1 MPVEHISGKQFRY
14 TENGF
19 TAHLDYSDHN
29 GIRTITHTVVP
40 AELGGRGIGSQL
52 AHAVLDDART
62 HHLRVRPQ
70 CSFIDHFINK
80 ETQYQDLL
88 V

>member
-1 MPVEHISGKQFRY
+1 MNIQHETGKRFTY
-14 TENGF
+14 TENGI

-29 GIRTITHTVVP
+29 GIRTITHTIVP
-40 AELGGRGIGSQL
+40 TELGGRGIGTQL
-52 AHAVLDDART
+52 ARAALDDASVQN
-62 HHLRVRPQ
+62 LRIRSL
-70 CSFIDHFINK
+70 CSFIDHFVSK